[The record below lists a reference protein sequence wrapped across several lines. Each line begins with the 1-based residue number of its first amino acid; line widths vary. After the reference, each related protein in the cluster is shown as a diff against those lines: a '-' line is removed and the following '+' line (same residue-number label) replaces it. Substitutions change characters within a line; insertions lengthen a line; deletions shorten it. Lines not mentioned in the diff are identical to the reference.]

1 MLSQLMRMIK
11 IEHVNYAVGQQTIL
25 QDITTTIPKG
35 GITALVGPNGAGK
48 STLFAHIS
56 RLLPIQTG
64 KIHIDGLDVSQTP
77 SEEMARKIAI
87 LRQENVITSR
97 ITVQSMLM
105 FGRYPYHKGRP
116 TAEDQAIVED
126 TLANFHLTELRHR
139 YVTELS
145 GGQRQRVMVAMV
157 FCQST
162 DYLLLDE
169 PLNNLDMYHS
179 RQLMRQLYRIAHA
192 YQRTIVVV
200 LHDVNYASAYAN
212 HIVGMKGGCV
222 VLEGA
227 PTDILTEDN
236 LEMLFDVRAP
246 VVDVAGHKM
255 VMHYL

>member
-1 MLSQLMRMIK
+1 MIK
-11 IEHVNYAVGQQTIL
+11 VEHLSYHVGQQAIL
-25 QDITTTIPKG
+25 TDINTSIPRG

-48 STLFAHIS
+48 STLFSHIA
-56 RLLPIQTG
+56 RLLPIQQG
-64 KIHIDGLDVSQTP
+64 RILVDGLDVGHTSNAIMSQ
-77 SEEMARKIAI
+77 KIAI
-87 LRQENVITSR
+87 LRQENIVTSR
-97 ITVQSMLM
+97 ISVQSMLM

-116 TAEDQAIVED
+116 KAEDREIVED
-126 TLANFHLTELRHR
+126 TLEKFHLTNLRHR

-179 RQLMRQLYRIAHA
+179 RQLMKLLYRIAHD

-212 HIVGMKGGCV
+212 HIVGMKNGKV
-222 VLEGA
+222 VLEGS
-227 PTDILTEDN
+227 PQQILTEDN
-236 LEMLFDVRAP
+236 LVELFDVRAP
-246 VVDVAGHKM
+246 VVDVEGRKM

>member
-1 MLSQLMRMIK
+1 MIK
-11 IEHVNYAVGQQTIL
+11 VEHLSYHVGQQAIL
-25 QDITTTIPKG
+25 TDINTVIPKG

-48 STLFAHIS
+48 STFFSHIA
-56 RLLPIQTG
+56 RLLPIQQG
-64 KIHIDGLDVSQTP
+64 SIHIDELDVGKTSNDVM
-77 SEEMARKIAI
+77 SKKIAI
-87 LRQENVITSR
+87 LRQENVVTSR
-97 ITVQSMLM
+97 ISVQSMLM

-116 TAEDQAIVED
+116 SAEDRDIVED
-126 TLANFHLTELRHR
+126 TLEKFHLTNLRLR

-179 RQLMRQLYRIAHA
+179 RQLMQLLHRIAHD

-212 HIVGMKGGCV
+212 HIVGMKDGQV
-222 VLEGA
+222 VLEGT
-227 PTDILTEDN
+227 PQQILTEDN

-246 VVDVAGHKM
+246 VVDVDNRKM